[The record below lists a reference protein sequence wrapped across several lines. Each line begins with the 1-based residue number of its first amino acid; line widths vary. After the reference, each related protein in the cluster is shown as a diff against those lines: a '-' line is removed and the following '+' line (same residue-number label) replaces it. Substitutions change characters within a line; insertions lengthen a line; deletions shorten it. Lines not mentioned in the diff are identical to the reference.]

1 MDSQRHHLPLI
12 ALSFDNEETRVENDI
27 DFTLTSILSQRTP
40 TEPLNPTSRGNN
52 NQLVQ
57 RNEPNA
63 LATRILEHGSISF
76 AAMQVSTRFYQII
89 VDIGGVPLIGS
100 VAVLKSLIIDS
111 WIVTSNTLSPL
122 AGRSRTE
129 EAVVRALI
137 MLLAKRFI
145 GIKQLG
151 FIREILVLLSFIKL
165 AAAAM
170 TATNFHDELA
180 PTLKQIASLPYLF
193 YTTLARIAVDKS
205 AKGWLSQF
213 PDSVREAVNF
223 RIEVDAKGRIGKNGK
238 TLKASWQATLE
249 EIPSL
254 KAYVR
259 RNALLNRDQTE
270 ASLSEFASVLSA

>member
-12 ALSFDNEETRVENDI
+12 ALSFDNEETRVEDDI

-213 PDSVREAVNF
+213 PDSVRKAVNF

-238 TLKASWQATLE
+238 TLKASWHATLE